1 LAKLRTNPGVV
12 VYNLGT
18 GRGYS
23 VLEMVAAFA
32 KAAGRTIPYRI
43 MARRP
48 GDIATCYANPGKA
61 KRELDWS
68 ATRGVDEMC
77 RDAWR
82 WQSENPTGYD

>member
-1 LAKLRTNPGVV
+1 V
-12 VYNLGT
+12 
-18 GRGYS
+18 
-23 VLEMVAAFA
+23 
-32 KAAGRTIPYRI
+32 
-43 MARRP
+43 ARRP

-61 KRELDWS
+61 IRELDWS